1 MTIDD
6 SLSLNQNRCHYPLIT
21 YLSYDEIEGA
31 AFGIARLQS
40 QYNLDPNKMF
50 KEGIIETHLNLKH
63 IKSEPSIRKF
73 TSDDLFQIGK
83 EGVNNGLENVGI
95 HGMKCAI
102 ELAQNEFKMN
112 ETNEDYLNLWLEE
125 EVPIDLPALEKHYKQ
140 TVERQSISC
149 NHFCTYAHEHA
160 QLCTPRIYICSR
172 MLLASSCESQVC
184 VFNLYSSSHA
194 HVRMHN
200 LKMYT

>member
-1 MTIDD
+1 
-6 SLSLNQNRCHYPLIT
+6 
-21 YLSYDEIEGA
+21 
-31 AFGIARLQS
+31 
-40 QYNLDPNKMF
+40 MF

-63 IKSEPSIRKF
+63 IKSAPSIRKF

-112 ETNEDYLNLWLEE
+112 ETDKDYLNLWLEE

-149 NHFCTYAHEHA
+149 NRFCTCAHEYA
-160 QLCTPRIYICSR
+160 RCTVHHIYICSP
-172 MLLASSCESQVC
+172 MLLASSRESNVC
-184 VFNLYSSSHA
+184 IFNL
-194 HVRMHN
+194 
-200 LKMYT
+200 LFL

>member
-1 MTIDD
+1 MDGPI
-6 SLSLNQNRCHYPLIT
+6 
-21 YLSYDEIEGA
+21 
-31 AFGIARLQS
+31 GIARLQS

-112 ETNEDYLNLWLEE
+112 ETDKDYLNLWLEE

-149 NHFCTYAHEHA
+149 NRLQSFWRKDSLITHILF
-160 QLCTPRIYICSR
+160 
-172 MLLASSCESQVC
+172 
-184 VFNLYSSSHA
+184 
-194 HVRMHN
+194 
-200 LKMYT
+200 

>member
-1 MTIDD
+1 
-6 SLSLNQNRCHYPLIT
+6 
-21 YLSYDEIEGA
+21 
-31 AFGIARLQS
+31 
-40 QYNLDPNKMF
+40 MF

-112 ETNEDYLNLWLEE
+112 ETDDYLNLWLEE
-125 EVPIDLPALEKHYKQ
+125 EEPIDLPSLEKHYKQ

-149 NHFCTYAHEHA
+149 NRFCMCAPEHA
-160 QLCTPRIYICSR
+160 HCTVHPPHLHLFPHATCKQL
-172 MLLASSCESQVC
+172 
-184 VFNLYSSSHA
+184 
-194 HVRMHN
+194 
-200 LKMYT
+200 